1 MEIIFPTLGAEHT
14 KDTASGCHPHGLQEE
29 RTFSDLWWEQKNT
42 YLTPCHIN
50 TDHVIFA
57 PKHP

>member
-1 MEIIFPTLGAEHT
+1 M
-14 KDTASGCHPHGLQEE
+14 
-29 RTFSDLWWEQKNT
+29 

-57 PKHP
+57 PKHPSKTNHEGLKYDLLYFSCLLTKPDHFREEFLDNWAN